1 MHTVIVT
8 ASPPSPCATNTTFF
22 ERPHFFSWASFSDSF
37 AAALAQLSL
46 YTVGKAIGFV
56 HANALRH
63 PLGPGRPGTDK
74 DGMIDS
80 KT

>member
-1 MHTVIVT
+1 M
-8 ASPPSPCATNTTFF
+8 
-22 ERPHFFSWASFSDSF
+22 
-37 AAALAQLSL
+37 QLSL

-63 PLGPGRPGTDK
+63 PLGPGRPGTDR

>member
-1 MHTVIVT
+1 MLAVVT
-8 ASPPSPCATNTTFF
+8 M
-22 ERPHFFSWASFSDSF
+22 
-37 AAALAQLSL
+37 QLSL

-63 PLGPGRPGTDK
+63 PLGPGRPGTDRE
-74 DGMIDS
+74 GMIDS